1 MVTPADTLR
10 SILQLFLREG
20 FQVTP
25 EAAEF
30 LSKLDNP
37 IELASKYLKTI
48 KEIEP
53 RPLAVTVDLLL
64 SNSKFKNVERKQISL
79 LESAPEDWDFK
90 SADTQYMTHG
100 IHPYP
105 ARMLPQIAER
115 LIRRYLLAQTQ
126 KSPSELLVLDPF
138 CGSGTVLAES
148 KRLGLNSIGN
158 DINPLALLL
167 AKVKSTRVDETEFRE
182 GVSRAVEAIERALVK
197 VRRGQLR
204 VATPDIPNIRHWFKD
219 DVIRDL
225 AVIRHHVLETR
236 DPAVRDFLKVCFSL
250 TAFETSNIDLRSS
263 RFIRVFSEE
272 KLRRH
277 RPDVAKKF
285 QEVVIDIS
293 KRLIS
298 FSTSCVGENFS
309 QIVWGDARSLP
320 LEDSSVDLIVTSP
333 PYGEERNTIGY
344 TRWSKLSLYWLN
356 FKSTLVNAL
365 EKASLGGRPA
375 SLETNSETAN
385 KVLKEVEKMDPERAA
400 EAAPFFIDYF
410 DCLRELERVQKKD
423 SYCCIVIGN
432 RLIRRVPVHMGQV
445 TVELG
450 QKAGFSH
457 VKTYYRKIPKKM
469 IPWTGP
475 TGKTIASEN
484 IVILKK

>member
-1 MVTPADTLR
+1 MVTSPHTLK

-30 LSKLDNP
+30 LSKSDNP
-37 IELASKYLKTI
+37 FELANKCLKTI
-48 KEIEP
+48 KEIRP
-53 RPLAVTVDLLL
+53 RPVAITVDFLL
-64 SNSKFKNVERKQISL
+64 SNNRFKHVERKEIGL

-90 SADTQYMTHG
+90 FADTQYMTHG

-115 LIRRYLLAQTQ
+115 LIKRYLLAQSQ
-126 KSPSELLVLDPF
+126 RPPSELLVLDPF

-167 AKVKSTRVDETEFRE
+167 AKVKSMRVDETEFRDS
-182 GVSRAVEAIERALVK
+182 VSGAVEAIERALAK
-197 VRRGQLR
+197 VRRGQLK
-204 VATPDIPNIRHWFKD
+204 VATPDIPNINHWFKD
-219 DVIRDL
+219 YVIRDL
-225 AVIRHHVLETR
+225 AVIRHYILEIK
-236 DPAVRDFLKVCFSL
+236 DPVVQDFLKVCFSL

-263 RFIRVFSEE
+263 RFIRVFSED

-277 RPDVAKKF
+277 RPDVVKTF
-285 QEVVIDIS
+285 RQVSIDIS
-293 KRLIS
+293 KKLIS
-298 FSTSCVGENFS
+298 FSSCCVGENFS
-309 QIVWGDARSLP
+309 QVVWGDARSLP
-320 LEDSSVDLIVTSP
+320 LEDGCINLIVTSP

-356 FKSTLVNAL
+356 FKSTLINAL
-365 EKASLGGRPA
+365 EKASLGGRHAP
-375 SLETNSETAN
+375 LETDSKTAN
-385 KVLKEVEKMDPERAA
+385 EVLKEVEKIDPERAA
-400 EAAPFFIDYF
+400 EAAPFFIDYL
-410 DCLRELERVQKKD
+410 DCLKELERVLTRD

-432 RLIRRVPVHMGQV
+432 RLIKRIPVDMGQV

-450 QKAGFSH
+450 EKVGLSH

>member
-1 MVTPADTLR
+1 MATSADTLR

-25 EAAEF
+25 KAAEF
-30 LSKLDNP
+30 LSRSDNP
-37 IELASKYLKTI
+37 FELASNCLKTI
-48 KEIEP
+48 RKIEP
-53 RPLAVTVDLLL
+53 RPLAITVDLLL
-64 SNSKFKNVERKQISL
+64 SNSKFKDVERKQIGL
-79 LESAPEDWDFK
+79 VESAPEDWDFK

-115 LIRRYLLAQTQ
+115 LIKRYLLAQTQ
-126 KSPSELLVLDPF
+126 KPPGELLVLDPF

-167 AKVKSTRVDETEFRE
+167 AKVKSTRVDETEFRQ
-182 GVSRAVEAIERALVK
+182 GVSRAVEAIDRALVK
-197 VRRGQLR
+197 ARRGQLR
-204 VATPDIPNIRHWFKD
+204 VDTPDIPNVKHWFKD

-225 AVIRHHVLETR
+225 VAIQCHLLETR
-236 DPAVRDFLKVCFSL
+236 DPVLRDFLKVCFSL

-263 RFIRVFSEE
+263 RFIRVFSKD

-277 RPDVAKKF
+277 RPDVAKTF
-285 QEVVIDIS
+285 REVAIDIS

-298 FSTSCVGENFS
+298 FSTYCFGENFS
-309 QIVWGDARSLP
+309 QVVWGDARSLP
-320 LEDSSVDLIVTSP
+320 LKDSSIDLVVTSP

-356 FKSTLVNAL
+356 FKSSLINVL
-365 EKASLGGRPA
+365 EKASLGGKHAP
-375 SLETNSETAN
+375 LDTDSETAN
-385 KVLKEVEKMDPERAA
+385 EVLKKVEKIDPERAA
-400 EAAPFFIDYF
+400 EAAPFFIDYL
-410 DCLRELERVQKKD
+410 DCLKELERVQKKD

-432 RLIRRVPVHMGQV
+432 RLIKRIPVDMGQV

-450 QKAGFSH
+450 EKVGFSH

-469 IPWTGP
+469 IPWSGP

-484 IVILKK
+484 IVILKM